1 MAHPSSI
8 KLTLA
13 PSHRQLLPPT
23 LEPQRL
29 ANFASL
35 ASQHATCPAPLDSIH
50 FNESPM
56 ERPYILHMF
65 TPGRQMSPFDIN
77 MAADAGYQIIVPYC
91 EVGPE
96 AVAGLTQDTIFSRG
110 PKGVARTG
118 IFIGGRDATVAADMV
133 EKAKAAMV
141 KPFVVSVMADP
152 SGAFTTAAAMVACVE
167 AALKRHHQRDL
178 SGQRVL
184 VLGGTGPV
192 GRIAGVIA
200 AQAGAQVHLSSR
212 HGTDVAEEAAQ
223 ESGKRFGVTLH
234 GISAGDRDALRRSL
248 AGADVVLA
256 CAAAGV
262 QVVSA
267 DDLAHAKDVRVLADV
282 NAVPP
287 EGIAGVGV
295 MDDAKPVAGTLA
307 VGIGAL
313 AIGNVKY
320 QTQHR
325 LLVQMRSAEKAQVLS
340 FPEAFAV
347 ARAFLAEP
355 KS

>member
-1 MAHPSSI
+1 
-8 KLTLA
+8 
-13 PSHRQLLPPT
+13 
-23 LEPQRL
+23 
-29 ANFASL
+29 
-35 ASQHATCPAPLDSIH
+35 
-50 FNESPM
+50 M

-65 TPGRQMSPFDIN
+65 TPSRQMSPFDIN
-77 MAADAGYQIIVPYC
+77 MAADAGYQIIVPYSD
-91 EVGPE
+91 VTLDGI
-96 AVAGLTQDTIFSRG
+96 AGLTQDTIFSRG

-118 IFIGGRDATVAADMV
+118 IFIGGRDATMAADMV
-133 EKAKAAMV
+133 ERAKAAMV

-152 SGAFTTAAAMVACVE
+152 SGSYTTAAAMVACVE
-167 AALKRHHQRDL
+167 AALKRHHGQDL
-178 SGQRVL
+178 AGQRVL

-192 GRIAGVIA
+192 GRIAGVLA
-200 AQAGAQVHLSSR
+200 AQAGAEVHLSSR
-212 HGTDVAEEAAQ
+212 HGTDVAEEAAV

-234 GISAGDRDALRRSL
+234 GISAGDKAALRASL
-248 AGADVVLA
+248 ADADVVLA

-267 DDLAHAKDVRVLADV
+267 ADLAFAKRVKVVADV

-295 MDDAKPVAGTLA
+295 MDDAKPLAGTGA
-307 VGIGAL
+307 AGPVVGIGAL
-313 AIGNVKY
+313 AVGNVKY

-325 LLVQMRSAEKAQVLS
+325 MLVQMRNAEKAVVLS

-355 KS
+355 AA

>member
-1 MAHPSSI
+1 
-8 KLTLA
+8 
-13 PSHRQLLPPT
+13 
-23 LEPQRL
+23 
-29 ANFASL
+29 
-35 ASQHATCPAPLDSIH
+35 
-50 FNESPM
+50 M

-91 EVGPE
+91 EVGLE
-96 AVAGLTQDTIFSRG
+96 SITGLTQDAIFSRG

-118 IFIGGRDATVAADMV
+118 IFIGGRDALLATDML
-133 EKAKAAMV
+133 ERAKSAMV
-141 KPFVVSVMADP
+141 KPFVVSLMADP
-152 SGAFTTAAAMVACVE
+152 SGAYTTAAAMVACVE
-167 AALKRHHQRDL
+167 AALLRQGGSGL
-178 SGQRVL
+178 SGRRV
-184 VLGGTGPV
+184 VVIGGTGPV

-200 AQAGAQVHLSSR
+200 AQAGAAVSLSSR
-212 HGTDVAEEAAQ
+212 NGIDVAEEAARETGQ
-223 ESGKRFGVTLH
+223 RFGVTLH
-234 GISAGDRDALRRSL
+234 GVSGGDRAAVRTSISE
-248 AGADVVLA
+248 ADVVLA

-267 DDLAHAKDVRVLADV
+267 EDLGYAKALKVAADV

-295 MDDAKPVAGTLA
+295 MDDAKPLAGTGA

-325 LLVQMRSAEKAQVLS
+325 LLVKMREAEKAVNLG
-340 FPEAFAV
+340 FAEAFET
-347 ARAFLAEP
+347 ARAFLAESAA
-355 KS
+355 KQG

>member
-1 MAHPSSI
+1 
-8 KLTLA
+8 
-13 PSHRQLLPPT
+13 
-23 LEPQRL
+23 
-29 ANFASL
+29 
-35 ASQHATCPAPLDSIH
+35 
-50 FNESPM
+50 M

-65 TPGRQMSPFDIN
+65 TPSRQMSPFDIN
-77 MAADAGYQIIVPYC
+77 MAADAGYQFVVPYC
-91 EVGPE
+91 D
-96 AVAGLTQDTIFSRG
+96 VALDGITGLTQDAIFSRG

-133 EKAKAAMV
+133 ERAKAAMV

-152 SGAFTTAAAMVACVE
+152 SGSYTTAAAMVACVE
-167 AALKRHHQRDL
+167 AALKRHHSQEL
-178 SGQRVL
+178 AGQRVL

-200 AQAGAQVHLSSR
+200 AQAGAEVHLSSR
-212 HGTDVAEEAAQ
+212 HGTDVAEEAAV
-223 ESGKRFGVTLH
+223 ETGTRFGVRLH
-234 GISAGDRDALRRSL
+234 GISAGDRAALRASL
-248 AGADVVLA
+248 GDADVILA

-262 QVVSA
+262 QVVSPA
-267 DDLAHAKDVRVLADV
+267 DLEFAKGVKVAADV

-295 MDDAKPVAGTLA
+295 MDDAKPLAGTKA

-313 AIGNVKY
+313 AVGNVKY

-325 LLVQMRSAEKAQVLS
+325 MLVRMRNAEKAVVLS

-347 ARAFLAEP
+347 AREFLAET
-355 KS
+355 SS

>member
-1 MAHPSSI
+1 
-8 KLTLA
+8 
-13 PSHRQLLPPT
+13 
-23 LEPQRL
+23 
-29 ANFASL
+29 
-35 ASQHATCPAPLDSIH
+35 
-50 FNESPM
+50 M

-65 TPGRQMSPFDIN
+65 TPGKQMSPFDVN

-96 AVAGLTQDTIFSRG
+96 AVKGLTQDAIFSRG

-118 IFIGGRDATVAADMV
+118 IFIGGRSATVAADMLD
-133 EKAKAAMV
+133 KARDSMV
-141 KPFVVSVMADP
+141 KPFVVSLMADP
-152 SGAFTTAAAMVACVE
+152 SGAYSTAAAMVACVD
-167 AALKRHHQRDL
+167 AALKKRHGHGLQ
-178 SGQRVL
+178 GQRVV

-192 GRIAGVIA
+192 GRVAGVLA
-200 AQAGAQVHLSSR
+200 AQSGADVRLSSR
-212 HGTDVAEEAAQ
+212 EGSEAAEAAAQ
-223 ESGKRFGVTLH
+223 ETGKRFGVSLH
-234 GISAGDRDALRRSL
+234 GVSGGGHEAVRASIAE
-248 AGADVVLA
+248 ADVILG

-267 DDLAHAKDVRVLADV
+267 EDLGFAKRLKVAADV

-295 MDDAKPVAGTLA
+295 MDDSVPLAGSSA

-325 LLVQMRSAEKAQVLS
+325 LLVQMLNADKPVVLS
-340 FPEAFAV
+340 FAEAFAT
-347 ARAFLAEP
+347 ARAFLEE